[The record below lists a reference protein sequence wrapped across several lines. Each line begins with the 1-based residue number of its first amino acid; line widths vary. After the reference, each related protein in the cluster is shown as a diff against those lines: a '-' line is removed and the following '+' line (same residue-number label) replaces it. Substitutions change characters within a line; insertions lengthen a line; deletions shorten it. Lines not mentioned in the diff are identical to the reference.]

1 VDPCGRHQRGPG
13 DALDDYAGPQS
24 MPMYARAAVVAAGK
38 REAGGAE
45 DPRAGKQQKQSDS
58 GDAATTPGK
67 EALPAV
73 DIANACSATAIL

>member
-1 VDPCGRHQRGPG
+1 
-13 DALDDYAGPQS
+13 

-38 REAGGAE
+38 REDGGPKDA
-45 DPRAGKQQKQSDS
+45 RAGKQQKQSDL
-58 GDAATTPGK
+58 GLATTPGK